1 MREAVL
7 RVYLVNLMRHSE
19 RRARIAAM
27 LASEGLEMVWRPGL
41 DGARLRERRGPAAAA
56 PGAFPSLRTVLS
68 RFQIACLVS
77 HRLAW
82 RRFLKSSDTHALV
95 IEDDVH
101 FGEGFGDVVA
111 SERLR
116 QAPFDIV
123 RLESFAPRVLV
134 DRRRGFPVGGRTIYP
149 LISHNPGAGGYCLN
163 RRAASELLTLTRAAP
178 EEVDHVM
185 FDVPRLKRLGMY
197 RLRVGQM
204 LPAIVIQ
211 DGQLSAERQAAL
223 LASYIAH
230 RRGART
236 GHEPVTLG
244 KLGRELARPV
254 DKVRFKLFSVPSP
267 FV

>member
-1 MREAVL
+1 L
-7 RVYLVNLMRHSE
+7 RVYLVNLQRHRE
-19 RRARIAAM
+19 RRERIAAM
-27 LASEGLEMVWRPGL
+27 LADAGLEMVWRPGL
-41 DGARLRERRGPAAAA
+41 DGARLRERRGPAVAT
-56 PGAFPSLRTVLS
+56 PGAFPAPRTLLS

-77 HRLAW
+77 HRMAW
-82 RRFLKSSDTHALV
+82 RRFLESADAHALV

-134 DRRRGFPVGGRTIYP
+134 DRRRGFSVGGRTVYP
-149 LISHNPGAGGYCLN
+149 LLSHNPGAGGYCLN
-163 RRAASELLTLTRAAP
+163 RHAASELLKLTRSAP
-178 EEVDHVM
+178 EEVDHIM
-185 FDVPRLKRLGMY
+185 FDVPRLKGLGMN

-211 DGQLSAERQAAL
+211 DGRLSAERQLAL
-223 LASYIAH
+223 LESYIGN
-230 RRGART
+230 RRGARI
-236 GHEPVTLG
+236 GHEPMTLG

-254 DKVRFKLFSVPSP
+254 ISVRSRLFSVASP